1 MPSDRLPS
9 LADLDRGPL
18 VDRRQSV
25 NAMKVRRGACRLLR
39 AHAFLPIAEVGLA
52 SGRRADLVALGPHG
66 EIWIVEIKSSPED
79 LRADQ
84 KWPDYRLH
92 CDRLFFATL
101 PEVAHAPF
109 PEDAGF
115 ILSDGHR
122 AEIVRMA
129 PEHRLAGAT
138 RKAMTLRFAAL
149 AARRL
154 HDMED
159 PEAAAFE
166 RML

>member
-1 MPSDRLPS
+1 LLASSLLLDRDRL
-9 LADLDRGPL
+9 ADG
-18 VDRRQSV
+18 RQSP
-25 NAMKVRRGACRLLR
+25 NALKVRRGVCRLLR

-52 SGRRADLVALGPHG
+52 SGRRADLVGLGPHG

-79 LRADQ
+79 LKADQ
-84 KWPDYRLH
+84 KWPDYRVH

-109 PEDAGF
+109 PEEAGF

-122 AEIVRMA
+122 AEILRMA

-138 RKAMTLRFAAL
+138 RKAMTLRFAAV

-154 HDMED
+154 HDLED

-166 RML
+166 RLL

>member
-1 MPSDRLPS
+1 MPLSAPQPFERD
-9 LADLDRGPL
+9 PL
-18 VDRRQSV
+18 VDGRQSE
-25 NAMKVRRGACRLLR
+25 NALKVRRGVCRLLR
-39 AHAFLPIAEVGLA
+39 AHAFAAVAELPLA
-52 SGRRADLVALGPHG
+52 SGRRADLVALGPRG
-66 EIWIVEIKSSPED
+66 EVWIVEVKSSPED
-79 LRADQ
+79 LRADR

-109 PEDAGF
+109 PEEAGF
-115 ILSDGHR
+115 ILSDGHA

-138 RKAMTLRFAAL
+138 RKVMMLRIAAH

-154 HDMED
+154 HDLED
-159 PEAAAFE
+159 PEAASFE